1 MTYKIACGVL
11 LLGLI
16 FLGTRMK
23 VTLSE
28 MDKIEESVKD
38 VTEKNKVLEDQL
50 AEANKTNGFLLEE
63 NGRITLEYNE
73 LKFTNSK
80 PIIIYRNVKK
90 NSINGIASKQYNE
103 LLTKRYSNGE

>member
-23 VTLSE
+23 VTLSD
-28 MDKIEESVKD
+28 MDKIEESVKEITD
-38 VTEKNKVLEDQL
+38 RNKLLQEQL
-50 AEANKTNGFLLEE
+50 TDAQNANGFLLEE
-63 NGRITLEYNE
+63 NGRILLENNE

-80 PIIIYRNVKK
+80 KPLIIYRNVKET
-90 NSINGIASKQYNE
+90 SINEPASEQYNQ
-103 LLTKRYSNGE
+103 LLSRRYIAK